1 MKVKNILPQKE
12 RLEKLKKNL
21 SLMSDF
27 FGQNKE
33 LDVEIVEK
41 ANYSGS
47 MRALLLDASFEIG
60 QMIKEIDARIGE
72 AELPEYK

>member
-33 LDVEIVEK
+33 LDEEIVEK

-47 MRALLLDASFEIG
+47 MRTLLLDASFEIG

>member
-33 LDVEIVEK
+33 LDEEIVEK
-41 ANYSGS
+41 ANCSGS
-47 MRALLLDASFEIG
+47 IRALLLAASFEIG
-60 QMIKEIDARIGE
+60 QMIKEIDTRIGE